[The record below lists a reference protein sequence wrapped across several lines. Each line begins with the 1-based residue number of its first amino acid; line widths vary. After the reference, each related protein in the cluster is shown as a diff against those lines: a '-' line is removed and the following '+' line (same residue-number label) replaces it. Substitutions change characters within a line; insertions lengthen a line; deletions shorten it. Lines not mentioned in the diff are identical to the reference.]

1 MLSAFYNYF
10 IVIFTLFTIT
20 RNLSFKYFQL
30 NNKQFIITL
39 SYHLFLTLLFLF
51 FLQNQAA
58 DYKTYL
64 ELKHVKEFSFTH
76 AFATTEIIYNFIK
89 VLKSILFFNDFNIIL
104 SFSLIS
110 YFAILIFT
118 KNLIKLG
125 VDKKIA
131 LMLFFIPGIHIWTS
145 LPGKDCLILF
155 FLSCFF
161 YMYIDRKIFLAL
173 FFVFFVLLI
182 RPQIGTIFLLS
193 IGITEFFLIRGYKKL
208 IILISSL
215 LGFYLILSSSFSSG
229 YLLDKAILSENLII
243 QMLSKL
249 SELSSRFINSDSSY
263 EISNLYFNIFNYV
276 VFPLEFIFKS
286 NSLYINISILI
297 EMITLLYVVSL
308 ILNNKKN
315 AKIDKKLI
323 YFLFIVSFVYL
334 IILPQALFNFGVN
347 IRQKWMIIPFLIY
360 LSFLLK
366 NLFVKIKKI

>member
-10 IVIFTLFTIT
+10 IVIFTLFIIT

-193 IGITEFFLIRGYKKL
+193 IGI
-208 IILISSL
+208 
-215 LGFYLILSSSFSSG
+215 
-229 YLLDKAILSENLII
+229 
-243 QMLSKL
+243 
-249 SELSSRFINSDSSY
+249 
-263 EISNLYFNIFNYV
+263 
-276 VFPLEFIFKS
+276 
-286 NSLYINISILI
+286 
-297 EMITLLYVVSL
+297 
-308 ILNNKKN
+308 
-315 AKIDKKLI
+315 
-323 YFLFIVSFVYL
+323 
-334 IILPQALFNFGVN
+334 ILP
-347 IRQKWMIIPFLIY
+347 PFCPNKI
-360 LSFLLK
+360 SFAPLT
-366 NLFVKIKKI
+366 FVDITGIL

>member
-10 IVIFTLFTIT
+10 IVIFTLFIIT

-334 IILPQALFNFGVN
+334 IILPQALFNFGLN

-366 NLFVKIKKI
+366 NLFVKIKKT